1 MPHEKGRSPG
11 QVARLRAMVDWHLD
25 AAAQLERAGK
35 FEQARIHLMRANLL
49 KPAATYPDG

>member
-1 MPHEKGRSPG
+1 MPQEKGRSPG

-25 AAAQLERAGK
+25 AAAHLERAGK